1 MPSTRLKGSGLSFT
15 VGTTDFAP
23 DATNVRM
30 TWGDADSGTVTFAD
44 AANGTTQAATI
55 AGTMIQSLTGSSF
68 WRYAYANSGKE
79 VAFKYAP
86 YLNAVATADK
96 PIFSGT
102 VRIGN
107 RPDLGGD
114 AQVSGDDWT
123 ADFEWKVVGDVTM
136 AVS

>member
-23 DATNVRM
+23 DATNVRL

-44 AANGTTQAATI
+44 AANGTTQQATI
-55 AGTMIQSLTGSSF
+55 SGTMIQSLTGSSF
-68 WRYAYANSGKE
+68 WRYAYANTGKE
-79 VAFKYAP
+79 IAFKYAP
-86 YLNAVATADK
+86 GLNTTATADK

-123 ADFEWKVVGDVTM
+123 ADFEWKVIGDVVM